1 MKDDS
6 TPLDPIKLA
15 LPKGGV
21 AYLALR
27 YSLEF
32 VVVVLGITVS
42 FWFNEWNEH
51 QRELTYQ
58 AKDASDLLQD
68 LRSDLSRLEVV
79 AGDIEVGL
87 EQTER
92 IAEHCQLFQR
102 GGMTYAHF
110 ADSLIQIGA
119 PYSWRTFFM
128 NDGTYKT
135 LLNNGRLQNFPSEV
149 EDAVKE
155 YYEYVSKR
163 VRDNNNIV
171 DNVSLN
177 YYLGHHP
184 LCHQWGPRE
193 KKLAFMS
200 IPGIQAKYKSIEFYT
215 GTIGF
220 RSRISAHGYQIKEY
234 MSIRATA
241 DSLLSAFLINHPTP
255 VKENTNQR
263 H

>member
-1 MKDDS
+1 MKPFSRD
-6 TPLDPIKLA
+6 TTT
-15 LPKGGV
+15 
-21 AYLALR
+21 YLAIR

-32 VVVVLGITVS
+32 VVVVLGISVS

-51 QRELTYQ
+51 QRELAYQ

-68 LRSDLSRLEVV
+68 LRSDLSRLERV
-79 AGDIEVGL
+79 AGDVEVGL
-87 EQTER
+87 ERTGR
-92 IAEHCQLFQR
+92 IAEHCRLFQR

-110 ADSLIQIGA
+110 ADSLVQIGS

-149 EDAVKE
+149 EDAIKE

-177 YYLGHHP
+177 YYLDHHP
-184 LCHQWGPRE
+184 MCLLMGHPG
-193 KKLAFMS
+193 KKMAFMN
-200 IPGIQAKYKSIEFYT
+200 IPGIQAKYESIDFYT
-215 GTIGF
+215 STIGF
-220 RSRISAHGYQIKEY
+220 RNRISAHGSQLKEY
-234 MSIRATA
+234 MSIRTTA
-241 DSLLSAFLINHPTP
+241 DSLLSVFLISHSTP
-255 VKENTNQR
+255 ESRTQTSPAKGDFED
-263 H
+263 